1 MGDYNASGLD
11 KKAGRFSMK
20 RKSNGKTMNRDNV
33 NARSLDGL
41 DPILKGSVK
50 LEPMKTLP

>member
-1 MGDYNASGLD
+1 MGDYQTID
-11 KKAGRFSMK
+11 KKEGKFMH
-20 RKSNGKTMNRDNV
+20 KSKSKNKLMNRDNI

-50 LEPMKTLP
+50 IESMKTLP